1 MSFVLILKV
10 ECWNVPIHS
19 DVGDVYLFGVHRDNF
34 CRVVAKPGSQVG
46 KPSDSSARSTPPFQF
61 SLGNGFVYINFYS
74 NEWVVYISGLKAF
87 SSKYLSYS
95 NP

>member
-19 DVGDVYLFGVHRDNF
+19 DVGDVYLVGVHRENF

-61 SLGNGFVYINFYS
+61 N
-74 NEWVVYISGLKAF
+74 
-87 SSKYLSYS
+87 
-95 NP
+95 